1 MDRRIQKNIANFKS
15 MKYIALLFFL
25 FVSQISSS
33 QISNSNNSFRYQES
47 IQNEITDFLVK
58 GDLAYLAANQKEY
71 NYTFK
76 YGHNGIA
83 SLRCNFST
91 IRVLLNKKL
100 INYVEYVPA
109 TKQLM
114 NDTMLVKNRIK
125 PVKQGQ
131 SPLLAAY
138 NGSGVI
144 VGIIDSGC
152 DFNHPD
158 FKTSSGLTRI
168 LNLWDQAAPS
178 ASSAPMPY
186 NYGRE
191 WTAAQINSSLC
202 THSDLAYYGHGTHVT
217 GIAAGNG
224 LANGTHEG
232 ICSQSDIIIVALDF
246 NKSGPTIADA
256 ADYIFSKAS
265 VLGKPCVINASVGDY
280 YGSHDGT
287 DLEAQLI
294 DGMLGNNQPGKVI
307 VAAAGNA
314 GNIKFHTKTTLNGS
328 DTVFTWIKNNS
339 SNLRYWLYADTN
351 QIKNVLIN
359 IGVNRT
365 NFSSIGNIGFK
376 AYNYSLNS
384 LKTDTLKNS
393 NNNRIGIV
401 KSLAS
406 INSFGVYELFVQI
419 TADTLNQLWRIDSK
433 GNGMHDAWNFNF
445 VSTALPSNTVYPKIN
460 HYVMPDTSQT
470 IVSSFQCLDNVIT
483 VGNYINLNKHYDV
496 SNTLQTLSVTA
507 NALAANSSV
516 GPTRTNKIKPD
527 VCATGNNVF
536 SALALG
542 MQNNL
547 VQNYPSVVAQ
557 GSFHVI
563 GGGTSAASPVVA
575 GLAGL
580 MLQKDNALTA
590 PLVKSAILNCTYSDS
605 FTGIL
610 PSNSWGYGKLDGKAA
625 LLCSNIVTSIKS
637 ESKNNFIVY
646 PNPFENEITIS
657 GLKSESK
664 IELYDLLGKQ
674 IQSFKITNKSEERLR
689 INVEPGVYILKVNK
703 ESVKLIRK

>member
-1 MDRRIQKNIANFKS
+1 
-15 MKYIALLFFL
+15 MKYLSVAFLLFIC
-25 FVSQISSS
+25 QISIS
-33 QISNSNNSFRYQES
+33 QVSTSNNAFRYHES
-47 IQNEITDFLVK
+47 LQNEVTDFLVK
-58 GDLAYLAANQKEY
+58 GNLERLAANQKENNYTY
-71 NYTFK
+71 NYG
-76 YGHNGIA
+76 YNGIA
-83 SLRCNFST
+83 SLRCTFST
-91 IRVLLNKKL
+91 IRILLNKKL

-114 NDTMLVKNRIK
+114 NDTMLVKNKIK

-138 NGSGVI
+138 NGSGVV

-158 FKTSSGLTRI
+158 FKTSSGTTRI
-168 LNLWDQAAPS
+168 LHLWDQAAAS

-191 WTAAQINSSLC
+191 WSAAQINASLC
-202 THSDLAYYGHGTHVT
+202 THSDLTYYGHGTHVT

-232 ICSQSDIIIVALDF
+232 ICSQADIVVVALDF

-256 ADYIFSKAS
+256 ADYIFAKAAA
-265 VLGKPCVINASVGDY
+265 LGKPCVINASVGDY

-294 DGMLGNNQPGKVI
+294 DGMIGNNKPGKVI
-307 VAAAGNA
+307 VAAAGNG
-314 GNIKFHTKTTLNGS
+314 GNIKYHTKTTVNGL
-328 DTVFTWIKNNS
+328 DTNFTWIKTNTA
-339 SNLRYWLYADTN
+339 NLSYWLYADTL
-351 QIKNVLIN
+351 QIKNVLVN
-359 IGVNRT
+359 VGVNRA
-365 NFSSIGNIGFK
+365 NYSSAGNIGFK
-376 AYNYSLNS
+376 TYTYSLNS

-406 INSFGVYELFVQI
+406 INSFGVYELFIQI
-419 TADTLNQLWRIDSK
+419 TADTLNQFWRIDTK
-433 GNGMHDAWNFNF
+433 GNGTHDAWNFNF
-445 VSTALPSNTVYPKIN
+445 VSSALPSNTVFPKIN
-460 HYVMPDTSQT
+460 YYAMPDTFQT
-470 IVSSFQCLDNVIT
+470 IVSSFQCLDNIIT

-496 SNTLQTLSVTA
+496 SNALQTLSVTA

-527 VCATGNNVF
+527 VCATGDNVF

-580 MLQKDNALTA
+580 MLQKDNTLTA

-610 PSNSWGYGKLDGKAA
+610 PSNRWGYGKLDGKAA
-625 LLCSNIVTSIKS
+625 ILCSNIVTSTKS
-637 ESKNNFIVY
+637 ESTTNFAVY
-646 PNPFENEITIS
+646 PNPFDDALIIS
-657 GLKSESK
+657 GLKSENK
-664 IELYDLLGKQ
+664 IELYDLYGKLLYNFT
-674 IQSFKITNKSEERLR
+674 ILNEYEKGIHLNL
-689 INVEPGVYILKVNK
+689 EPGIYILKVNQ